1 MMKRTLTVKAPIW
14 RLLRVVMLAFATPFF
29 AFCAICNDA
38 LYVQDLL
45 MNVMYSS
52 GGCARELKDEGV
64 WSCALREACR
74 DADEDPLEHHE
85 TVVFLFHALC
95 TNFSGEERL
104 RLTLLK
110 CLNCRVDISH
120 QIIDEAE
127 VSPQDLSP
135 SPLLT

>member
-1 MMKRTLTVKAPIW
+1 MEVAEGGDVGFRDTFLCF
-14 RLLRVVMLAFATPFF
+14 L
-29 AFCAICNDA
+29 CHCNDA

-95 TNFSGEERL
+95 TKFSGEERL
-104 RLTLLK
+104 RLTL
-110 CLNCRVDISH
+110 
-120 QIIDEAE
+120 
-127 VSPQDLSP
+127 
-135 SPLLT
+135 